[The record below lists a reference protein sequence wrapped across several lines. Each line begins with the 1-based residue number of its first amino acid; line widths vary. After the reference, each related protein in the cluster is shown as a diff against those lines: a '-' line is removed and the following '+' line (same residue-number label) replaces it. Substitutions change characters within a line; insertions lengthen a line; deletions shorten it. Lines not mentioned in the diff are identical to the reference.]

1 MLTLWI
7 WRSLPLMASISF
19 SVDRFADALAIQDE
33 VARDAPDRAKDRF
46 RQANEQA
53 LAVDAVDRCP
63 VLPDQHSAAVKL
75 LLHCPTVI
83 FEQEVRLV
91 LGDGVEQLGEEAGD
105 TIFLGRVLI
114 RGAFGA
120 FGVSLGLFLPD
131 QLREDLGGGV
141 EVHGLRRFRA
151 RAQGGSSPTE
161 GERDEEQVACGF
173 DGGLV
178 NLVG

>member
-33 VARDAPDRAKDRF
+33 VARDAPDRAEDRF

-75 LLHCPTVI
+75 FLRAPVVI

-105 TIFLGRVLI
+105 TIFLGRVLV
-114 RGAFGA
+114 RGASGPSVYPLA
-120 FGVSLGLFLPD
+120 FFSRTSFVKILVAVSRFTGSGVFVPVLKVDP
-131 QLREDLGGGV
+131 
-141 EVHGLRRFRA
+141 RRPKANVTRNRSPA
-151 RAQGGSSPTE
+151 GSM
-161 GERDEEQVACGF
+161 AAW
-173 DGGLV
+173 
-178 NLVG
+178 